1 MSKELLEFL
10 AEEVRKGHRPNNAF
24 KTSSFIAAAKMISEK
39 FHTCTADH
47 VENHMRTVRTTWG
60 VISQVRGRSGFGWDD
75 NVKMVTASPN
85 AYEAYIQ
92 QYPSHEKYL
101 NKKIDMYDEI
111 SIVAGKDNARG
122 NFSKKFGDI
131 QTNSSGQP
139 STIEVEPT
147 KSDSATS
154 SEPRY
159 HKMRSRAEEE
169 GDLRHISTQLGEV
182 VSGLKKF
189 SDNQLDVENLYG
201 EIMKMDDVDEVV
213 RVAAFD
219 HLVERE
225 MLARAFLTKSEALR
239 KLWIQNFVKSL
250 R

>member
-10 AEEVRKGHRPNNAF
+10 AEEARKGHWPNNNF
-24 KTSSFIAAAKMISEK
+24 RTSSFIVAAKMISEK
-39 FHTCTADH
+39 FHTTCTADH

-75 NVKMVTASPN
+75 NVKMK
-85 AYEAYIQ
+85 
-92 QYPSHEKYL
+92 YPSHEKYL

-111 SIVAGKDNARG
+111 SIVAGKDIARG
-122 NFSKKFGDI
+122 NFSKTFGDI

-154 SEPRY
+154 RY
-159 HKMRSRAEEE
+159 HKKRSRNEEEE
-169 GDLRHISTQLGEV
+169 GDTRHISTQLGEV
-182 VSGLKKF
+182 VSALKKF
-189 SDNQLDVENLYG
+189 SDNQLDVEKLYG
-201 EIMKMDDVDEVV
+201 EIMKMDNVDEAV

-239 KLWIQNFVKSL
+239 KLWVQNFVKSL
-250 R
+250 C

>member
-10 AEEVRKGHRPNNAF
+10 AEEVRKGHRPNNTF
-24 KTSSFIAAAKMISEK
+24 RTSSFIDAAKMISEK
-39 FHTCTADH
+39 FHTTCIADH
-47 VENHMRTVRTTWG
+47 VENHMRTVRITWG

-75 NVKMVTASPN
+75 NVKM
-85 AYEAYIQ
+85 
-92 QYPSHEKYL
+92 YL

-111 SIVAGKDNARG
+111 SIVAGKDIARG
-122 NFSKKFGDI
+122 NFSKTFGDI

-159 HKMRSRAEEE
+159 HKKRSRAEEEE

-182 VSGLKKF
+182 VSALKKF
-189 SDNQLDVENLYG
+189 LDNQLDVEKLYG
-201 EIMKMDDVDEVV
+201 EIMKMDDVDEAV

-239 KLWIQNFVKSL
+239 KL
-250 R
+250 

>member
-1 MSKELLEFL
+1 
-10 AEEVRKGHRPNNAF
+10 
-24 KTSSFIAAAKMISEK
+24 MISEK
-39 FHTCTADH
+39 FHTTCTADH
-47 VENHMRTVRTTWG
+47 VENHTRTVRTTWG
-60 VISQVRGRSGFGWDD
+60 VISQVRGRSGFGWDA
-75 NVKMVTASPN
+75 NVKMVNASPN

-92 QYPSHEKYL
+92 D
-101 NKKIDMYDEI
+101 I
-111 SIVAGKDNARG
+111 ARG
-122 NFSKKFGDI
+122 IFSKTFGDI

-159 HKMRSRAEEE
+159 HKKRCRAEEEE

-182 VSGLKKF
+182 VSALKKF
-189 SDNQLDVENLYG
+189 SDNQLDVEKLYG
-201 EIMKMDDVDEVV
+201 EIMKMDDVDEAV

-239 KLWIQNFVKSL
+239 KLWVQNFVKSL

>member
-10 AEEVRKGHRPNNAF
+10 AEEVRKGHRPNNTF
-24 KTSSFIAAAKMISEK
+24 RTSSFIAAAKTISEK
-39 FHTCTADH
+39 FHTTCTADH

-111 SIVAGKDNARG
+111 SIVAGKDIARG
-122 NFSKKFGDI
+122 NFSKTFGDI

-159 HKMRSRAEEE
+159 HK
-169 GDLRHISTQLGEV
+169 
-182 VSGLKKF
+182 
-189 SDNQLDVENLYG
+189 
-201 EIMKMDDVDEVV
+201 
-213 RVAAFD
+213 
-219 HLVERE
+219 
-225 MLARAFLTKSEALR
+225 
-239 KLWIQNFVKSL
+239 
-250 R
+250 